1 MRLRHG
7 IVRTMRRLLLIGL
20 LLACGKKSD
29 GTAKKEDGGLPT
41 TNVANIPTPVIG
53 VDQIKRFG
61 FVYGDG
67 MREYDKAVT
76 LYRAKARDWAAIR
89 AACEVTLAKDPSH
102 LDAHRLLASA
112 LVSVGEPAAAVD
124 HLVTALAAD
133 YYKYNPSIASDTDLK
148 DFLATPHGQAV
159 TGVAAKIGAAYA
171 KEIAASL
178 WIVGRRSSFKW
189 PRESGVA
196 WNTSRGEVYAY
207 DRETRRFLRLTH
219 TEHQVA
225 GFVKSSGNEI
235 AVLGFD
241 KTDHPRDDSAPL
253 LARPWLEIVDTAEW
267 KLVGK
272 RIVLGAARGAWVGYG
287 PGDQLLVATAASTG
301 RWTVGDW
308 GVSAVD
314 RSTGKLTKTS
324 DAPPVPRVELTI
336 EEGRLIHA
344 TDGVKA
350 TWAGE
355 PPQTASIETTVKLEI
370 PESGAATQASLAVS
384 PDGALIAF
392 ATAVDPCA
400 KDAASSLYV
409 DNAKTGRVVK
419 HLLTAK
425 SRFAT
430 RWLDATTLAYEDG
443 DGAIRIWDAKTL
455 RETGKL
461 DNKVGV
467 ALDAL
472 SLEDAPL
479 CKQAPPSAAN
489 AGSGSD
495 EPTPEESPGPTTTP

>member
-1 MRLRHG
+1 M
-7 IVRTMRRLLLIGL
+7 IRRLLLIAL
-20 LLACGKKSD
+20 VCACGKKSD
-29 GTAKKEDGGLPT
+29 GTAKREDGGAAAP
-41 TNVANIPTPVIG
+41 NVATIPTPVVG

-76 LYRAKARDWAAIR
+76 LYRAKAREWPAIR
-89 AACEVTLAKDPSH
+89 AACEATLAKDPSH
-102 LDAHRLLASA
+102 LDAHRLLATA
-112 LVSVGEPAAAVD
+112 LVAVGEPAAAVD

-159 TGVAAKIGAAYA
+159 TAVAAKIGAAYG
-171 KEIAASL
+171 KEIAGSL

-189 PRESGVA
+189 PKETGAAS
-196 WNTSRGEVYAY
+196 NTSRGEVYAY

-241 KTDHPRDDSAPL
+241 KTDHPKDDSAPL
-253 LARPWLEIVDTAEW
+253 LARPWLEVVDTTEW
-267 KLVGK
+267 KLTGK
-272 RIVLGAARGAWVGYG
+272 RIVLPSARAAWVGYG
-287 PGDQLLVATAASTG
+287 AGDQLLVATAQATA
-301 RWTVGDW
+301 RWTIGDW
-308 GVSAVD
+308 AVSAVD

-355 PPQTASIETTVKLEI
+355 PPQTAMIETTNKLEI
-370 PESGAATQASLAVS
+370 PESHAATQASLAVS

-409 DNAKTGRVVK
+409 DDAKTGRVVK
-419 HLLTAK
+419 HILTAK

-430 RWLDATTLAYEDG
+430 RWLDAATLAYEDG
-443 DGAIRIWDAKTL
+443 DGAIRIWDAKTQ
-455 RETGKL
+455 REVGKL
-461 DNKVGV
+461 ENKVGV

-489 AGSGSD
+489 AGSG
-495 EPTPEESPGPTTTP
+495 EETPQLPPEESPGPTTAP